1 MSFWGRRA
9 RGPGAVSRAGLTLG
23 RAAGITQIK
32 KFLLTDRKDLSYGP
46 VVRSTPTIAQLRA
59 FVAVAQF
66 AHFREAAASL
76 GVSQPTLSQSLA
88 HMETRLGV
96 RLIER
101 NPRRVLLTAEGE
113 HLLPLAQQAVA
124 AVDAFRTAALP
135 DTWLTGPL
143 HLGVIPTVAPYLL
156 PALLPEVAGQAPD
169 LRLHVHEDQ
178 TDRLLDALAG
188 GSLDVAVLALPV
200 KDSRVSSRP
209 LYDEDFVL
217 AVPGDH
223 PWAGA
228 AAIAP
233 AQLQDEN
240 VLLLEEG
247 HCLRDQVVEVCLQS
261 GVTGAGEANARAAS
275 LSTIVQ
281 LVSAGLGMTVLPRS
295 AVDVEARRA
304 RLGIAEF
311 AEPAPGRRIGLVWR
325 KSSTRVEEFEDLAD
339 IITRGVVRGI
349 PDVRVV

>member
-1 MSFWGRRA
+1 M
-9 RGPGAVSRAGLTLG
+9 
-23 RAAGITQIK
+23 
-32 KFLLTDRKDLSYGP
+32 
-46 VVRSTPTIAQLRA
+46 RSTPTVAQLRA
-59 FVAVAQF
+59 FVAVAEF
-66 AHFREAAASL
+66 AHFGEAALSL

-88 HMETRLGV
+88 NMEARLGV

-101 NPRRVLLTAEGE
+101 NPRRVLVTAEGA
-113 HLLPLAQQAVA
+113 HLLPLAKQAVA

-135 DTWLTGPL
+135 DTWLAGPL

-156 PALLPEVAGQAPD
+156 PALLPEVSVQAPD
-169 LRLHVHEDQ
+169 LKLHVHEDQ
-178 TDRLLDALAG
+178 TDRLLEALATG
-188 GSLDVAVLALPV
+188 ALDVAVLALPI
-200 KDSRVSSRP
+200 KDTRVQSTP
-209 LYDEDFVL
+209 LYDEDLVL
-217 AVPGDH
+217 AVPEGHAWSD
-223 PWAGA
+223 AVDVT
-228 AAIAP
+228 P

-304 RLGIAEF
+304 QLGIAQF
-311 AEPAPGRRIGLVWR
+311 AGPAPSRRIALVWR
-325 KSSTRVEEFEDLAD
+325 KSSTRTEEFEDLSD
-339 IITRGVVRGI
+339 IIKRGVSAGM
-349 PDVRVV
+349 PDVAVA